1 MRPILYSGD
10 ETLFTSE
17 GRGRLADCTRCI
29 VTEERNGIYLCEF
42 DYPVT
47 GPMYAAL
54 LEGGI
59 VGVIHDDNHD
69 IQPFDIYGHTAPL
82 DGVVTFYASHISY
95 RLSNIIL
102 RPMTA
107 DSCANALAAFET
119 QTYNRNPFSFWTD
132 KAVSGAWKNDVPS
145 SVKACLGGQQG
156 SILDVYGKGEYQ
168 FDRWTVRLYT
178 NRGNDNGVSIRY
190 GVNLTSLTEDVD
202 ASEMYTAVAPYWKSA
217 DGSVVV
223 TLPEGFVVAGEV
235 PVKTY
240 PWTTE
245 TGEIITTEDG
255 TPIEFSV
262 AQIMP
267 VPMDLTEAFQDAP
280 TVAQLRA
287 AAQSRLNSSEAWLP
301 KQNIKI
307 SFVDLAHTED
317 YKDVAALQRV
327 SLCDRVNVY
336 CGPLGVT
343 AAKVQVVRV
352 VYNVLTEQY
361 DEIELGQPRT
371 NFADTIMARVEQ
383 LVAGYPSMDVLE
395 GAIDSAT
402 RQITGATDSH
412 VKFVYDANGG
422 LQEILIMDTDDIATA
437 RKIWR
442 WNSGGLGYSSNGYAG
457 PYGLAITQDGAIVA
471 DFITT
476 GALNAGIIKTG
487 TLSADRIAA
496 NSIAVG
502 KLTGTI
508 SGGLNNSWVLDLT
521 NGTLTIGN
529 ISAANITTGTLS
541 ADRIAANSIAVGKL
555 TGTISGGLNNSW
567 VLDLTNGTLTI
578 GNISAAN
585 ITTGTMVAD
594 RISGGTLKLGGDNN
608 INGSFTVID
617 SQGRTIGTW
626 DNNGINITK
635 GGFAVTSGYDTITIN
650 TDNIPFKIAHD
661 DTAEGW
667 EESLEFSD
675 GVMRM
680 AYGNAS
686 NAQRTMNL
694 SAAYGLA
701 FKAPNNYSIG
711 ISIDTSPN
719 GNSLYGAY
727 IKGNE
732 IRMATAGH
740 SGTQFLV
747 NAPASGNTSV
757 STSVDSVDIFGTNCT
772 TSIYGRLTVYG
783 TKSRVVQTDQYAD
796 RLLYCYETPSPMFG
810 DVGEGVIGVDGMC
823 YVAIDPVFAQT
834 IATNAY
840 QVFLQRYGDGD
851 CYVKERRGG
860 WFVVSGTPG
869 LSFGWEIKAK
879 QRDYDQR
886 RLERNDE
893 PFTVPAQ
900 SYGADAAAY
909 IDDLKKAR
917 ISA

>member
-1 MRPILYSGD
+1 MRPILYPGD

-102 RPMTA
+102 KPMTA
-107 DSCANALAAFET
+107 DSCANALAAFQT
-119 QTYNRNPFSFWTD
+119 QTYNRNPFTFWTD
-132 KAVSGAWKNDVPS
+132 KAVTGAWKNEVPS
-145 SVKACLGGQQG
+145 SVKACLGGQSG

-190 GVNLTSLTEDVD
+190 GVNLTELTEDVD
-202 ASEMYTAVAPYWKSA
+202 ASEMYTAAAPYWKSS

-235 PVKTY
+235 PVKYY
-240 PWTTE
+240 PWTNE

-255 TPIEFSV
+255 TPIEFAV
-262 AQIMP
+262 AQIVP
-267 VPMDLTEAFQDAP
+267 VTMDLSEAFQDAP

-287 AAQSRLNSSEAWLP
+287 AAQSRLNNSEAWLP
-301 KQNIKI
+301 KRNITI

-361 DEIELGQPRT
+361 DEMELGQPRT
-371 NFADTIMARVEQ
+371 NFADTIMARVEE

-402 RQITGATDSH
+402 RQITGATNSH

-422 LQEILIMDTDDIATA
+422 LQEILIMDTEDIATA
-437 RKIWR
+437 KKVWR

-476 GALNAGIIKTG
+476 GKLNANVIE
-487 TLSADRIAA
+487 A
-496 NSIAVG
+496 NSIGVG

-508 SGGLNNSWVLDLT
+508 SGGLNNTWVLDLT

-529 ISAANITTGTLS
+529 ISAS
-541 ADRIAANSIAVGKL
+541 
-555 TGTISGGLNNSW
+555 
-567 VLDLTNGTLTI
+567 
-578 GNISAAN
+578 N
-585 ITTGTMVAD
+585 ITTGTMSADRIYGGTINGDNVTVTNLSASSITSGTLSAD
-594 RISGGTLKLGGDNN
+594 RISGGTLKLGGANN
-608 INGSFTVID
+608 TNGLLQILD
-617 SQGRTIGTW
+617 ANGNIIGTW
-626 DNNGINITK
+626 NNAGVNITQGSIKIPLLTTGNANDAITIDSANTFKTEMHNGSELVTVAVDKATRSFYVNSSVYGRTSLTNGI
-635 GGFAVTSGYDTITIN
+635 ITI
-650 TDNIPFKIAHD
+650 DNAY
-661 DTAEGW
+661 TQA
-667 EESLEFSD
+667 
-675 GVMRM
+675 GVSTTSEIDIKNKQ
-680 AYGNAS
+680 GNAS
-686 NAQRTMNL
+686 VRLNHNSLHFSRVYNGPDFTGQHAQY
-694 SAAYGLA
+694 AYWG
-701 FKAPNNYSIG
+701 IG
-711 ISIDTSPN
+711 ITNSSGVDTVEIDGQT
-719 GNSLYGAY
+719 GAATFKSLDVTGSKNRLVETRDYG
-727 IKGNE
+727 K
-732 IRMATAGH
+732 R
-740 SGTQFLV
+740 
-747 NAPASGNTSV
+747 
-757 STSVDSVDIFGTNCT
+757 
-772 TSIYGRLTVYG
+772 RL
-783 TKSRVVQTDQYAD
+783 S
-796 RLLYCYETPSPMFG
+796 CYETPSPMFG
-810 DVGEGVIGVDGMC
+810 DIGEGVIGEDGLC
-823 YVAIDPVFAQT
+823 YVTIDPVFAQT
-834 IATNAY
+834 ITTNAY
-840 QVFLQRYGDGD
+840 QVFIQRYGDGD
-851 CYVKERRGG
+851 CYVKERRAG
-860 WFVVSGTPG
+860 WFVVAGTPG
-869 LSFGWEIKAK
+869 MCFGWEIKAK

-886 RLERNDE
+886 RLERNGE

-900 SYGADAAAY
+900 TFGADAAAY
-909 IDDLKKAR
+909 IDDLKKER